1 MAKGFSRVREIFYR
15 TVGEQAETA
24 DVQGLFSHAFRTF
37 QERYLVSNT
46 GASPKVF
53 RYKAE
58 KGTGALT
65 LRLLSRYGR
74 AELTAIEIIGA
85 TDDLGAVLEG
95 LWGEVELAY
104 NGLGISNLPSS
115 LHFLQKQLE
124 KIRTGQIQVTDIDR
138 TSFYLA
144 PGPEENILKNVR
156 SYIPQNDSANQSTTE
171 RFHSLYNLADLITI
185 KSSYYRDH
193 NPSQEL
199 LNESCEIRP
208 RKHFKHDK
216 EDEFNFRYN
225 LSVANDLGMPVSM
238 LPKVEQKFRLVQ
250 DNFGILSFRRVRI
263 EDGGASS

>member
-1 MAKGFSRVREIFYR
+1 MAKEFSRVRELFYR

-24 DVQGLFSHAFRTF
+24 DINGLFSHAFRTF

-46 GASPKVF
+46 GVSPKVF

-58 KGTGALT
+58 KGTEALT

-74 AELTAIEIIGA
+74 AELTAIEIVGA
-85 TDDLGAVLEG
+85 TSDLDAVLEG

-115 LHFLQKQLE
+115 LHFLQKPLE
-124 KIRTGQIQVTDIDR
+124 KIKTAQTQVIDIDQA
-138 TSFYLA
+138 SFYLA

-156 SYIPQNDSANQSTTE
+156 WYIPQNDNASHPTTE
-171 RFHSLYNLADLITI
+171 RFHPLYNLADLIRLQ
-185 KSSYYRDH
+185 SSYYRDH

-199 LNESCEIRP
+199 INESCEIRP

-216 EDEFNFRYN
+216 EGEFNFRYN

-263 EDGGASS
+263 EDGGVSS